1 MGVSVE
7 HAARRLQS
15 LQKENG
21 SIIVEEHKGIRARD
35 AGKEGPHPLTE
46 FGHRRAAVVALGEAN
61 RPMGADVAELVRPEA
76 RGDWVGRMPP
86 LLQLSKFF
94 GAASVV
100 DLRHCQLRLCLNSSL
115 LRPPRSVSKFEDE
128 EWVEGRAVGPMSALQ
143 DQRSECDESR
153 ASRPSA

>member
-46 FGHRRAAVVALGEAN
+46 FGHRRTAVVAPGEAN
-61 RPMGADVAELVRPEA
+61 SPQIF
-76 RGDWVGRMPP
+76 RGSQRGGSAP
-86 LLQLSKFF
+86 LST
-94 GAASVV
+94 AAVP
-100 DLRHCQLRLCLNSSL
+100 Q
-115 LRPPRSVSKFEDE
+115 
-128 EWVEGRAVGPMSALQ
+128 
-143 DQRSECDESR
+143 
-153 ASRPSA
+153 